1 MPASERK
8 LIEYRSHLFGR
19 DYMSGVDRD
28 EARIKAYGEVFTPKA
43 LVDQILD
50 KMEEKNPGVFADPS
64 KTIIDPSCGDGEF
77 LAGILYRRLE
87 SGLSIFRALKTL
99 YGIDIQKSN
108 VRECRKRLCCGSNN
122 PKIKEVLKSNIIRE
136 NSLTY
141 FDDQMCLWN

>member
-1 MPASERK
+1 MSVSARK
-8 LIEYRSHLFGR
+8 LTEYRSHLFDR

-28 EARIKAYGEVFTPKA
+28 EARIKAYGEVFTPKI

-50 KMEEKNPGVFADPS
+50 KMEEKDPGVFADSS

-87 SGLSIFRALKTL
+87 SGIPLFKALKTL

-108 VRECRKRLCCGSNN
+108 VWECRKRLRCGSDSS
-122 PKIKEVLKSNIIRE
+122 KIKDILKRNVIRQ

-141 FDDQMCLWN
+141 FDNQMELWD

>member
-1 MPASERK
+1 MPASKKK
-8 LIEYRSHLFGR
+8 LTQYRSHLFDR

-28 EARIKAYGEVFTPKA
+28 EARIKAYGEVFTPKN

-50 KMEEKNPGVFADPS
+50 KMEEKAPGVFADPS

-87 SGLSIFRALKTL
+87 SGISLFKALKTL

-108 VRECRKRLCCGSNN
+108 VWECRKRLRCGSDN
-122 PKIKEVLKSNIIRE
+122 PKIKDILKKNIIRE

-141 FDDQMCLWN
+141 FDDQMSLWN